1 MPLNWSVAACKN
13 FKDLQEGREW
23 NITNHLIWQSMNVGI
38 NEITIDNIPEFIA
51 RLSVWEALSDAR
63 LTIYNEE
70 TDKCER
76 YDIKVSDMVKRIG
89 MWTNASTFTDTK
101 FKSFI
106 KSYIDKWMK
115 ESKQDSE
122 SLLKKD

>member
-51 RLSVWEALSDAR
+51 RLSVWEALSDAH
-63 LTIYNEE
+63 LTIHNEE

-89 MWTNASTFTDTK
+89 MWTNASTLTDAK
-101 FKSFI
+101 FKSSI
-106 KSYIDKWMK
+106 KSYIDRWMK
-115 ESKQDSE
+115 ESKHDSE
-122 SLLKKD
+122 SLLKRD

>member
-51 RLSVWEALSDAR
+51 RLSVWEALSDAH
-63 LTIYNEE
+63 LTYYNEE

-89 MWTNASTFTDTK
+89 MWTNASTLTDAK
-101 FKSFI
+101 FKSSI
-106 KSYIDKWMK
+106 KSYIDRWMK
-115 ESKQDSE
+115 ESKHDSE
-122 SLLKKD
+122 SLLKRD

>member
-13 FKDLQEGREW
+13 FRDLQEGAEW
-23 NITNHLIWQSMNVGI
+23 NITNHLIWQTMNVGI

-51 RLSVWEALSDAR
+51 RMSVWETLSQNHF
-63 LTIYNEE
+63 LIYNAEK
-70 TDKCER
+70 DKVER

-89 MWTNASTFTDTK
+89 MKTNASTLTDAK

-106 KSYIDKWMK
+106 KSYIDKWMR
-115 ESKQDSE
+115 ESKKDSE
-122 SLLKKD
+122 LLLRPD